1 MKKHLIF
8 KIFAILA
15 IALYQ
20 LPTMAQGII
29 IYHKDGTQTK
39 YSYESIDSIVTYIKD
54 EAVDDEDAPVETGF
68 LYIAIKPQL
77 GYDNGTRAV
86 VPSFYENMDN
96 YTVEIFKDT
105 TLVGTY
111 PASKLFNIQP
121 LELPQGQYTVKAS
134 CGAEH
139 PASRDEILFYGES
152 TCVVS
157 AGNKTH
163 VTITCKTTSTR
174 ITVDFKDSFKSFF
187 YDYTISIEG
196 LEALEG
202 KTITWSEND
211 AEPWYVKVKD
221 GGESVKCTVVAKLKE
236 EYVEDPAYEQKEYH
250 TFTMEL
256 KPGKAYRIA
265 FGASAGNPP
274 SIYIE
279 MSSDTSADTDVEMM

>member
-39 YSYESIDSIVTYIKD
+39 YSYESIDSIVTYVK
-54 EAVDDEDAPVETGF
+54 EEEVEEDPSIEEIGF
-68 LYIAIKPQL
+68 LYINIEPQLRYDKVTRAIKP
-77 GYDNGTRAV
+77 
-86 VPSFYENMDN
+86 SIYENKNN
-96 YTVEIFKDT
+96 YTIEIFKDT
-105 TLVGTY
+105 TLVETIPGSILY
-111 PASKLFNIQP
+111 KSL
-121 LELPQGQYTVKAS
+121 LLPPGEYTVKAY
-134 CGAEH
+134 CGKEH
-139 PASRDEILFYGES
+139 AASRDEIMLYGET

-157 AGNKTH
+157 AWNETYTT
-163 VTITCKTTSTR
+163 VTCKPTSTQL
-174 ITVDFKDSFKSFF
+174 TVEFADSFKSFF

>member
-8 KIFAILA
+8 KIFAVLA

-54 EAVDDEDAPVETGF
+54 EVVDDEDVPVETGF
-68 LYIAIKPQL
+68 LYIDIKPQL
-77 GYDNGTRAV
+77 EFEADTRAV
-86 VPSFYENMDN
+86 NQSIYENMDN

-121 LELPQGQYTVKAS
+121 LELPQGQYTVKAY
-134 CGAEH
+134 CGTEH
-139 PASRDEILFYGES
+139 AASRDEIMLYGES

-157 AGNKTH
+157 AGDKTH
-163 VTITCKTTSTR
+163 MTITCKPTSTR
-174 ITVDFKDSFKSFF
+174 ITVEFKDSFKSFF

-202 KTITWSEND
+202 KTITWSENN

-221 GGESVKCTVVAKLKE
+221 GGESFKCTVVAKLKE
-236 EYVEDPAYEQKEYH
+236 EYVEGPAYELKEDH
-250 TFTMEL
+250 TITMKL

-265 FGASAGNPP
+265 FGASTGNTP
-274 SIYIE
+274 SINIAI
-279 MSSDTSADTDVEMM
+279 SSDTGVDTGVEIM

>member
-54 EAVDDEDAPVETGF
+54 EVQDEEDPSIEEIGF
-68 LYIAIKPQL
+68 LYINIEPQL
-77 GYDNGTRAV
+77 RYDKVTRAIE
-86 VPSFYENMDN
+86 PSIYENKNN
-96 YTVEIFKDT
+96 YTIDIFKDT
-105 TLVGTY
+105 TLVETIPGSILY
-111 PASKLFNIQP
+111 KSL
-121 LELPQGQYTVKAS
+121 LLPPGEYTVKAY
-134 CGAEH
+134 CGKEH
-139 PASRDEILFYGES
+139 AASRDEIMLYGET

-157 AGNKTH
+157 AWNETYTK
-163 VTITCKTTSTR
+163 VTCKPTSTQL
-174 ITVDFKDSFKSFF
+174 TVEFADSFKNYF

-202 KTITWSEND
+202 KSIAWSEDD

-221 GGESVKCTVVAKLKE
+221 GGESVKCTIKAKLKE
-236 EYVEDPAYEQKEYH
+236 EFIEGSAYEQNENLA
-250 TFTMEL
+250 FTVNI
-256 KPGKAYRIA
+256 KPSTAYRISISSSNNDA
-265 FGASAGNPP
+265 P
-274 SIYIE
+274 SINVAI
-279 MSSDTSADTDVEMM
+279 SDGANSDTGTR